1 MIEQAKS
8 TCSPLRKA
16 FGKQMKTIE
25 NQGEK
30 QIKAT
35 EQQGKQLV
43 TSNAFDEKNNLYT
56 KLIQK
61 KKYFISLLQKEW
73 TQ

>member
-8 TCSPLRKA
+8 TYSPLRKA
-16 FGKQMKTIE
+16 FGKQMKTIV

-35 EQQGKQLV
+35 EQQRKQLV

-56 KLIQK
+56 KLIHK